1 MKKILILVTIL
12 LLPALAGCGKDSDN
26 VVVAKVNRTKITI
39 GDFQKQVADLPPQLK
54 QAVAVDP
61 KARQDFLDDLI
72 GIEVVLQEARRQGLD
87 KDEEFVKKQKM
98 FKQEME
104 RRLEEQMKNEL
115 FNGLFKKEL
124 AGKITPPT
132 DKEVKA
138 YFLEHKKEMRTAD
151 GKRMSLKDAAPQLKA
166 WLLQKKQREAYMEY
180 AKELKAKAKITIDEK
195 AMGTL
200 GKSLSEP
207 DGSDLLQGQAPNL
220 LDRTAE

>member
-207 DGSDLLQGQAPNL
+207 EGSDLLQGQAPNL

>member
-72 GIEVVLQEARRQGLD
+72 GIEVVLQEARRQGLH

-220 LDRTAE
+220 QDRTAE

>member
-1 MKKILILVTIL
+1 MKKILILAPVL
-12 LLPALAGCGKDSDN
+12 FFLALAGCSKDSNN
-26 VVVAKVNRTKITI
+26 VVLAKINRTKITI
-39 GDFQKQVADLPPQLK
+39 GDFQKQIADLPPQLK

-72 GIEVVLQEARRQGLD
+72 GIEVVLQEARRQGLH
-87 KDEEFVKKQKM
+87 KDEAFVKKQKL

-124 AGKITPPT
+124 EGKITPVT

-138 YFLEHKKEMRTAD
+138 YYTEHKKEMRTAD

-166 WLLQKKQREAYMEY
+166 WLKQKKQREAYMEY

-195 AMGTL
+195 AMATL
-200 GKSLSEP
+200 SKSLSEP
-207 DGSDLLQGQAPNL
+207 QPSDLLQEQVPML
-220 LDRTAE
+220 QDKSAE

>member
-1 MKKILILVTIL
+1 MKKLLVLVPILFFL
-12 LLPALAGCGKDSDN
+12 ALAGCSKDSDN

-72 GIEVVLQEARRQGLD
+72 GIEVVLQEARRQGLH
-87 KDEEFVKKQKM
+87 KDEEFVKKQKL

-138 YFLEHKKEMRTAD
+138 YYNEHKKEMRTAD

-207 DGSDLLQGQAPNL
+207 DGSDLLQEQAPNL
-220 LDRTAE
+220 QDRTAE